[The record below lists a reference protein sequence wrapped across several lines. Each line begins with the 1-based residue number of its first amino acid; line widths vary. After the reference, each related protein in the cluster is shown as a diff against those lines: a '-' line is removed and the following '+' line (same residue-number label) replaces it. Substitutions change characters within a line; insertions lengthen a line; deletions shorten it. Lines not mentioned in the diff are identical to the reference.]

1 MKLSIIIPS
10 FNGKELLQECLG
22 SIYANRPPFDFE
34 VIVQDDFSI
43 DGTVE
48 MINREFPQVRV
59 FKNTE
64 KGFFAA
70 TCNNGAKQANGAYI
84 MILGQDTK
92 FIDNTLEKLVDFI
105 DKDNTIGAIT
115 PRLVYVDLKPQ
126 YRVRNFPTLK
136 NLFLQ
141 TLVDLHILSK
151 KFSYYKLQNFN
162 FNETQEIEQPSSDAL
177 VIRKDIFQKL
187 GGFDEKN
194 FPGYFNDVDLCY
206 RIKKAGFK
214 ICYLAD
220 TKAIHCEGQSFG
232 KMNWKRIKM
241 WDNGLKKFFLKH
253 YVKSKL
259 SWKYLLLLKL
269 LFLRRILLLL
279 NLNFKKY

>member
-10 FNGKELLQECLG
+10 FNGKELLRECLG

-34 VIVQDDFSI
+34 IIVQDDFST
-43 DGTVE
+43 DGAIE
-48 MINREFPQVRV
+48 MIKKEFPRVRV
-59 FKNTE
+59 FKNID

-70 TCNNGAKQANGAYI
+70 TCNNGVKQARGAYI

-115 PRLVYVDLKPQ
+115 PRLVYADLKPQ

-136 NLFLQ
+136 NLFFQ
-141 TLVDLHILSK
+141 MLVDIHLLPK
-151 KFSYYKLQNFN
+151 KFSYYKLLNFD
-162 FNETQEIEQPSSDAL
+162 FSEIQEIDQPSADAL
-177 VIRKDIFQKL
+177 VIRKDVFDRL
-187 GGFDEKN
+187 GGFDVEN

-214 ICYLAD
+214 IYYLAD
-220 TKAIHCEGQSFG
+220 TKVIHHEGQSFG
-232 KMNWKRIKM
+232 KMDKKRIKI

-253 YVKSKL
+253 YVSSKL